1 MEICGWWQSPFRYCW
16 SPPRMALLSSVIP
29 QPVAGSTLNTGIR
42 ISSRMDGTPRTR
54 TSPWWPPLQKPYY
67 SSSSPGSMA
76 ILFLASLAAAANDSR
91 VMMDVPRPV
100 APATPA
106 SAAAPIK
113 RRRLRPPSGASG
125 VSLVRSSVFFIASN
139 SVIGYGGY
147 CFSWLS
153 GALCLAPQDYSA
165 HLYHRD
171 FFRAAGCILTTAL
184 AAALNNQRRALVV
197 IEIGHLAIQAVVA
210 LHVVDGAI
218 RVDRLYFTLVV
229 TQPARVTALLAALEP
244 VEHTQLGGQRQR
256 GTQRAQIAAVHLA
269 GEDIHHQQQ
278 HGVGYKR
285 PATVEMQGD
294 SGFERLHLGH
304 LLSGGHG
311 LQGHT
316 EQHQQDDVLDRP
328 QPLMPD
334 KRHGVLGH
342 FQFTG
347 NFVDQLLQG
356 TERAQPAAVNRT
368 APEQHDAGN
377 HRPEDEQ
384 HRVDQEGFPGK
395 AADQTVHEGQHV
407 HDRQLPQSVPTDE
420 EQGVNQEAVT
430 DPAHHLRLLHQP
442 VLEEQDEQQHQNTG
456 TQHHQ
461 LELFLVPHLHPQ
473 RLFFQPFLFGQNR
486 LGAGVILVRQLVF
499 QREYREFAVQR
510 AGLALDRQLQGP
522 GSTRVKLVLLPGNK
536 NGHLGK
542 VRHAHGID
550 IAEAVKVEIPEVEG
564 VTKLADLHPVKDT
577 ATNVAGTFEG
587 VLTIGHHRD
596 GMLTFFQF

>member
-1 MEICGWWQSPFRYCW
+1 
-16 SPPRMALLSSVIP
+16 
-29 QPVAGSTLNTGIR
+29 
-42 ISSRMDGTPRTR
+42 
-54 TSPWWPPLQKPYY
+54 
-67 SSSSPGSMA
+67 
-76 ILFLASLAAAANDSR
+76 
-91 VMMDVPRPV
+91 
-100 APATPA
+100 
-106 SAAAPIK
+106 
-113 RRRLRPPSGASG
+113 
-125 VSLVRSSVFFIASN
+125 
-139 SVIGYGGY
+139 
-147 CFSWLS
+147 
-153 GALCLAPQDYSA
+153 
-165 HLYHRD
+165 
-171 FFRAAGCILTTAL
+171 
-184 AAALNNQRRALVV
+184 
-197 IEIGHLAIQAVVA
+197 
-210 LHVVDGAI
+210 
-218 RVDRLYFTLVV
+218 
-229 TQPARVTALLAALEP
+229 
-244 VEHTQLGGQRQR
+244 
-256 GTQRAQIAAVHLA
+256 
-269 GEDIHHQQQ
+269 
-278 HGVGYKR
+278 
-285 PATVEMQGD
+285 MQGD

-328 QPLMPD
+328 QPLMPG

-342 FQFTG
+342 LQLAG

-395 AADQTVHEGQHV
+395 AADQAVHKGQHV
-407 HDRQLPQSVPTDE
+407 HNGELPQCIPANE
-420 EQGVNQEAVT
+420 EQGVDQEAMAN
-430 DPAHHLRLLHQP
+430 PAHHLRLLHQP

-522 GSTRVKLVLLPGNK
+522 GSTRVKLMLLPGNK

-542 VRHAHGID
+542 VRHALGID

-564 VTKLADLHPVKDT
+564 VTKLANLHPVKDT

-596 GMLTFFQF
+596 GMLTVFQLGHQPLVLALAQQVAADGGGIQIGGVQVDQRVIPLIRCGSFHTFSGAALESVVYGTAGQQQPANGTISGQFFPGLVLERFGVYFRYRRALAACIHFDQAQLATYAVGGAHDHFVDHHHGHRGTGQAIYRHTALG